1 MSYSST
7 VLRIAIVD
15 DDEWVRKGRSVAL
28 TESGQVTVGF
38 VGSHAEALALTS
50 SEWAAVDVVLIDAYD
65 TDAAFDHFAGVAVV
79 ERIQAIAAGR
89 RPTMVVVTGHL
100 LDDVL
105 RLRMAEAGA
114 DFLFGHGEVRTVEQ
128 LLAAIHDP
136 ASVRGPGPPDA
147 DALGMLGLSLDS
159 RPNEAMRWVDQS
171 GLAEVFV
178 DAAEGESQKTFEV
191 GRRRIRAAR
200 EQLAARGGFRRTA
213 DGERTSVPEWQ
224 QIVSIVSAAR
234 GRRRDD
240 PPR

>member
-1 MSYSST
+1 M
-7 VLRIAIVD
+7 LRVAIVD

-28 TESGQVTVGF
+28 TEVGEVIVGF
-38 VGSHAEALALTS
+38 VGPHAEALALPL
-50 SEWAAVDVVLIDAYD
+50 EAWAETDVVLIDAYD
-65 TDAAFDHFAGVAVV
+65 SDASFDHFAGVAVV
-79 ERIQAIAAGR
+79 ERIREIETDR
-89 RPTMVVVTGHL
+89 RPTLIVITGHL

-128 LLAAIHDP
+128 LLGAIRNP
-136 ASVRGPGPPDA
+136 ASVRTPGPPDTEA
-147 DALGMLGLSLDS
+147 LARLGMSLES

-178 DAAEGESQKTFEV
+178 EAADGESQKTFEV

-200 EQLAARGGFRRTA
+200 QQLAARGGFRRTA

-234 GRRRDD
+234 GKRRNE

>member
-1 MSYSST
+1 M

-28 TESGQVTVGF
+28 AESGRVSVDF
-38 VGSHAEALALTS
+38 VGPHAEALALPLDAW
-50 SEWAAVDVVLIDAYD
+50 SETDVVLIDAYD
-65 TDAAFDHFAGVAVV
+65 TDASFDHFAGVAVV
-79 ERIQAIAAGR
+79 ERIHEIQTGA
-89 RPTMVVVTGHL
+89 RPVLIVITGHL

-114 DFLFGHGEVRTVEQ
+114 DFLFGHGEVRTVDQ
-128 LLAAIHDP
+128 LLAAIQDP
-136 ASVRGPGPPDA
+136 ASVRAPGPPDTE
-147 DALGMLGLSLDS
+147 ALDKLGLSLDS
-159 RPNEAMRWVDQS
+159 RPNEAMHWVDQS
-171 GLAEVFV
+171 GLAEVFIE
-178 DAAEGESQKTFEV
+178 AEEGESQKTFEV

-200 EQLAARGGFRRTA
+200 QQLAAKGGVRRTA

-234 GRRRDD
+234 GKRRKD

>member
-1 MSYSST
+1 M
-7 VLRIAIVD
+7 LRVAIVD

-28 TESGQVTVGF
+28 TESGEVAVGF
-38 VGSHAEALALTS
+38 VGPHAEALLVPLEA
-50 SEWAAVDVVLIDAYD
+50 WAETDVVLIDAYD
-65 TDAAFDHFAGVAVV
+65 TDAPFDHFAGVAVV
-79 ERIQAIAAGR
+79 ERIHRIETDA
-89 RPTMVVVTGHL
+89 RPTLIVITGHL

-128 LLAAIHDP
+128 LVAAIRDP
-136 ASVRGPGPPDA
+136 ASIRGPGPPDA
-147 DALGMLGLSLDS
+147 GALGKLGLSLDS
-159 RPNEAMRWVDQS
+159 RPNEAMHWVDQS

-178 DAAEGESQKTFEV
+178 EAAEGESQKTFDV

-200 EQLAARGGFRRTA
+200 QQLASRGGFRRTA

-234 GRRRDD
+234 GKRRNE

>member
-1 MSYSST
+1 M
-7 VLRIAIVD
+7 LRIAIVD

-28 TESGQVTVGF
+28 AESGQVALGF
-38 VGSHAEALALTS
+38 VGTHADAIALPLET
-50 SEWAAVDVVLIDAYD
+50 WAQTDVVLIDAYD
-65 TDAAFDHFAGVAVV
+65 TDASFDHFAGVAVV
-79 ERIQAIAAGR
+79 ERIHEMDPEG
-89 RPTMVVVTGHL
+89 RPTLIVITGHL

-128 LLAAIHDP
+128 LLLAIQDP
-136 ASVRGPGPPDA
+136 ASVLAPGPPDPEGLA
-147 DALGMLGLSLDS
+147 KLGLSVDS

-178 DAAEGESQKTFEV
+178 EASEGESQKTFEV

-200 EQLAARGGFRRTA
+200 QQLAAKGGFRRTA

-234 GRRRDD
+234 GKRRKE

>member
-1 MSYSST
+1 

-28 TESGQVTVGF
+28 AESGEVTVGF
-38 VGSHAEALALTS
+38 VGPHAEALALPLT
-50 SEWAAVDVVLIDAYD
+50 EWAGTDVVLIDAYD
-65 TDAAFDHFAGVAVV
+65 TDASFDHFAGVAVV
-79 ERIQAIAAGR
+79 ERIREMDAER
-89 RPTMVVVTGHL
+89 RPVLIVITGHL

-114 DFLFGHGEVRTVEQ
+114 DFLFGHGEVRSVEN
-128 LLAAIHDP
+128 LLVAIRDP
-136 ASVRGPGPPDA
+136 ASIRAPGPPDA
-147 DALGMLGLSLDS
+147 EALAKLGLSPDS
-159 RPNEAMRWVDQS
+159 RPNEAMHWVDQS

-178 DAAEGESQKTFEV
+178 EAAEGESQKTFEV

-200 EQLAARGGFRRTA
+200 QQLAARGGFRRTA

-224 QIVSIVSAAR
+224 QIVTIVSAAR
-234 GRRRDD
+234 GKRRND